1 MAKKKQ
7 YYDISGV
14 VLDKSGKQIGTMEV
28 PTIAERERVQSTI
41 KSQPVQPTDLRT
53 IDTNKLFEQS
63 QQNLKNADNEFKVA
77 NDIYQNRLKQELD
90 KTGIDYRTQFPDIT
104 KNKISYQTKDEDKP
118 KNQPEVIPIAE
129 ARNNLQNELNARQEA
144 YDRWKIA
151 NYENNL
157 ARVQNEE
164 STLFDKTLGTP
175 IRAIKDLVSPLT
187 LGEDITLKDET
198 GNKTFLPSYN
208 ELKQQQ
214 VRQDTTGLA
223 GAAQDIMYNATKVLG
238 AGALDAVTGGIGGKA
253 LYWTD
258 MSADNYMNAKN
269 QGATNGQAIANTL
282 ISTGS
287 EYLTEKLLG
296 GLTKELTGGQASEVQ
311 NAVSNSV
318 NKLIKNPKVANI
330 IGSMGSEGLEEW
342 VQEWIGALND
352 RITLGEEL
360 DVEQTL
366 KDSLYSALI
375 GAGSG
380 GTITATNNIEGRI
393 AANNSNILNERI
405 NTLKDMQHM
414 TTNENTKAKIDE
426 SINKANEYISKPFG
440 KDVESVMNESDNDMQ
455 EIAKLLRL
463 EEKESQQTRQQETP
477 QTAPKV
483 ENNVNVQEEAKTEPT
498 TQETAQ
504 KEQVEEKPSRKV
516 GNRDYSSSKYD
527 NLSDE
532 DIRELDRIYEGYKQ
546 TGKISEE
553 DNAKLD
559 ILSKKANYIKN
570 PEINTNINE
579 FKDVSKDYTK
589 YGKKADLEN
598 FDTTMTQK
606 AKETIEGNKQGRRTK
621 EQWLDVAK
629 NIGMQAENLDSE
641 ALKKYAFA
649 SFMHEKPNQKQ
660 NLNRQGQKYVSFGVQ
675 DWVKAVYEGAGVG
688 KQLEK
693 PVKTEVKQ
701 PVKTETKENIPEEK
715 AKEPVLK
722 VETKGE
728 KGKQFF
734 EEQGAKPEVAKI
746 LSETPRKEKP
756 TLKEKTKNF
765 IENQKNS
772 LKEFRRSFVDK
783 GQEIADIDRAVKDN
797 GKTYAKY
804 DFLALSEANAQYQ
817 IGDGQTTTDGKL
829 FKNFTDKNGNKV
841 SKSLKGLWEDVDNAG
856 LKDVMDEYIAHYLNT
871 DVYGRPTASSQRE
884 IDSTLNMVESGFI
897 SPEEAKSI
905 IDENKKIQS
914 VFGEAVTKKDS
925 LKRIKEIEQ
934 QHPEIKRLA
943 ENIWQY
949 GYNELDKMVDSGRV
963 SKADAEKFKKENPHY
978 VRLQRKVEQTKKSQ
992 DIFDINKKADVS
1004 VGKGIQERKG
1014 GTQDILPFR
1023 DTMADFT
1030 RFNARQSRMNNFGL
1044 KLAKV
1049 LNTNIDAND
1058 SLVSTDESGVKLGDT
1073 IKKNDNGTYTF
1084 RIYENGKPKQIYIN
1098 EGIYEALQP
1107 NKKYK
1112 FEKWLPFKATS
1123 KLSKVQRDLITG
1135 KNLLFSTTNAPKD
1148 LFNALFS
1155 TRNSSPQFLK
1165 NYFKAYVELAKNGNY
1180 AQQYKALG
1188 GNQNTY
1194 YNYEEGYIK
1203 DKSKIKAL
1211 KAGQSIINGI
1221 EKINNFVETAPRL
1234 AEFISSMENGKS
1246 IEDAMYDAAEVT
1258 TNFKRGGNVTKAIDR
1273 VGANYFSP
1281 SVQGAS
1287 KFVRNFSEAIE
1298 NKQYAKILTR
1308 VALMGLGP
1316 ALVGEIM
1323 WGDDEDY
1330 IDLPEYQKDNYYL
1343 WKTGEGKWIRIP
1355 KGQIQGALQAPIR
1368 RTIAAT
1374 RGQEDAYSGLTDT
1387 FLNNVAPN
1395 NPLEDNVLGPM
1406 ISVARN
1412 KSWSGNPI
1420 VPSYKE
1426 NKKHPEVEYTS
1437 GTDELSK
1444 YLGEKLHK
1452 SPAKINY
1459 LLDQYT
1465 GGIGDL
1471 VLPNITNKTTQE
1483 NNNALAKVTNPLKSK
1498 FTTDTTYSNKAQG
1511 NFYDALEEAKN
1522 DNDKRW
1528 KGRTEA
1534 DSVRYKYLYSK
1545 NLELAEINKQIEEVQ
1560 SSNIDK
1566 DEKYK
1571 QVAELRKKLNN
1582 LAKESVKESKNIKE
1596 NEYYMQ
1602 IDDYYYYK
1610 YKEKDGSITYKKA
1623 TDKQLEKNKYALAD
1637 YFKEMYEKSTKR

>member
-1 MAKKKQ
+1 MARLGFVDTEGNIFHINQNPDNSVLRKKK
-7 YYDISGV
+7 
-14 VLDKSGKQIGTMEV
+14 KKEETV
-28 PTIAERERVQSTI
+28 PAMVQAAQT
-41 KSQPVQPTDLRT
+41 VEPTVKVAQ
-53 IDTNKLFEQS
+53 TNF
-63 QQNLKNADNEFKVA
+63 KNAENDLNLAQSRYETALANE
-77 NDIYQNRLKQELD
+77 LK
-90 KTGIDYRTQFPDIT
+90 KTGKDYRTKFDDFT
-104 KNKISYQTKDEDKP
+104 KNKISYQTKEQDKENATP
-118 KNQPEVIPIAE
+118 KIEKIPIQE
-129 ARNNLQNELNARQEA
+129 ANKNLQNELADVQ
-144 YDRWKIA
+144 DKFDKWKIA

-157 ARVQNEE
+157 AKVQSEK
-164 STLFDKTLGTP
+164 STLLDKTLGTP
-175 IRAIKDLVSPLT
+175 VRAIADLVSPLT
-187 LGEDITLKDET
+187 IGEDITLKDEK

-208 ELKQQQ
+208 ELKQQK
-214 VRQDTTGLA
+214 VRQDTTGIG
-223 GAAQDIMYNATKVLG
+223 GALQDIGYNATKVLG

-258 MSADNYMNAKN
+258 MAHDNYKNVKN
-269 QGATNGQAIANTL
+269 QGYNNKQAIANT
-282 ISTGS
+282 IVSTGS
-287 EYLTEKLLG
+287 EFLTEKLLG
-296 GLTKELTGGQASEVQ
+296 GLSKQLTGGEASAVE
-311 NAVSNSV
+311 NAVSKAVSKVVSNPQAA
-318 NKLIKNPKVANI
+318 KL
-330 IGSMGSEGLEEW
+330 IGSMTSEGLEEFT
-342 VQEWIGALND
+342 QEYIGALND
-352 RITLGEEL
+352 KITLGKDTNLEDLVKDSIYSGLVGAGTAGIVEGGINSINVARPSFNQNNQPIQSQETPIQAPITQNNINAQEQVETAPTRQENRQITPQQVQTRVEPQTIETKPVENTIETPRLTQQVQENNKQKQFDIVNSTNPMQDEYHSGIRSKDDIKTWDEVMDL
-360 DVEQTL
+360 DDDTEGQFAWGDYSREDAL
-366 KDSLYSALI
+366 KDKEK
-375 GAGSG
+375 
-380 GTITATNNIEGRI
+380 GTITIYSSKPIENGNFVSTSKI
-393 AANNSNILNERI
+393 QAEEYAGGPGSKIYSKEVPLNEVAWI
-405 NTLKDMQHM
+405 NG
-414 TTNENTKAKIDE
+414 DE
-426 SINKANEYISKPFG
+426 GQYA
-440 KDVESVMNESDNDMQ
+440 
-455 EIAKLLRL
+455 
-463 EEKESQQTRQQETP
+463 
-477 QTAPKV
+477 KV
-483 ENNVNVQEEAKTEPT
+483 ENIP
-498 TQETAQ
+498 
-504 KEQVEEKPSRKV
+504 
-516 GNRDYSSSKYD
+516 
-527 NLSDE
+527 
-532 DIRELDRIYEGYKQ
+532 
-546 TGKISEE
+546 
-553 DNAKLD
+553 
-559 ILSKKANYIKN
+559 
-570 PEINTNINE
+570 
-579 FKDVSKDYTK
+579 
-589 YGKKADLEN
+589 
-598 FDTTMTQK
+598 
-606 AKETIEGNKQGRRTK
+606 
-621 EQWLDVAK
+621 
-629 NIGMQAENLDSE
+629 AEME
-641 ALKKYAFA
+641 
-649 SFMHEKPNQKQ
+649 
-660 NLNRQGQKYVSFGVQ
+660 
-675 DWVKAVYEGAGVG
+675 
-688 KQLEK
+688 
-693 PVKTEVKQ
+693 
-701 PVKTETKENIPEEK
+701 
-715 AKEPVLK
+715 KEPVLK

-746 LSETPRKEKP
+746 LSETPRKEKL

-804 DFLALSEANAQYQ
+804 DFLALSDANAQYQ

-829 FKNFTDKNGNKV
+829 FKNFTDKDGNKV
-841 SKSLKGLWEDVDNAG
+841 SKSLEGLWEDVDNAG

-884 IDSTLNMVESGFI
+884 IDSILNMVDSGFI

-905 IDENKKIQS
+905 IDKNKKIQS

-963 SKADAEKFKKENPHY
+963 SKTDAEKFKKENPHY

-1044 KLAKV
+1044 KLAQV

-1112 FEKWLPFKATS
+1112 LEEWLPFKATA

-1148 LFNALFS
+1148 FFNALFS
-1155 TRNSSPQFLK
+1155 TRNSSQQFFK
-1165 NYFKAYVELAKNGNY
+1165 NYFKAYAELAKNGDY

-1221 EKINNFVETAPRL
+1221 ERINNFVETAPRL

-1273 VGANYFSP
+1273 IGANYFSP

-1330 IDLPEYQKDNYYL
+1330 KDLPEYQKDNYYL

-1368 RTIAAT
+1368 RTIVAT

-1426 NKKHPEVEYTS
+1426 NRKHPEVEYTS

-1623 TDKQLEKNKYALAD
+1623 TDKQLENNKYALAD

>member
-1 MAKKKQ
+1 MARLGFVDTEGNIFHINQNPDNSVLRKKK
-7 YYDISGV
+7 
-14 VLDKSGKQIGTMEV
+14 KKEETV
-28 PTIAERERVQSTI
+28 PAMVQAAQT
-41 KSQPVQPTDLRT
+41 VEPTVKVAQ
-53 IDTNKLFEQS
+53 TNF
-63 QQNLKNADNEFKVA
+63 KNAENDLNLAQSRYETALANE
-77 NDIYQNRLKQELD
+77 LK
-90 KTGIDYRTQFPDIT
+90 KTGKDYRTKFDDFT
-104 KNKISYQTKDEDKP
+104 KNKISYQTKEQDKENATP
-118 KNQPEVIPIAE
+118 KIEKIPIQE
-129 ARNNLQNELNARQEA
+129 ANKNLQNELADVQ
-144 YDRWKIA
+144 DKFDKWKIA

-157 ARVQNEE
+157 AKVQSEK
-164 STLFDKTLGTP
+164 STLLDKTLGTP
-175 IRAIKDLVSPLT
+175 VRAIADLVSPLT
-187 LGEDITLKDET
+187 IGEDITLKDEK

-208 ELKQQQ
+208 ELKQQK
-214 VRQDTTGLA
+214 VRQDTTGIG
-223 GAAQDIMYNATKVLG
+223 GALQDIGYNATKVLG

-258 MSADNYMNAKN
+258 MAHDNYKNVKN
-269 QGATNGQAIANTL
+269 QGYNNKQAIANT
-282 ISTGS
+282 IVSTGS
-287 EYLTEKLLG
+287 EFLTEKLLG
-296 GLTKELTGGQASEVQ
+296 GLSKQLTGGEASAVE
-311 NAVSNSV
+311 NAVSKAVSKVVSNPQAA
-318 NKLIKNPKVANI
+318 KL
-330 IGSMGSEGLEEW
+330 IGSMTSEGLEEFT
-342 VQEWIGALND
+342 QEYIGALND
-352 RITLGEEL
+352 KITLGKDTNLEDLVKDSIYSGLVGAGTAGIVEGGINSINVARPSFNQNNQPIQSQETPIQAPITQNNINTQEQVETAPTRQENRQITPQQVQTRVEPQTIETKPVENTIETPRLTQQEQQEL
-360 DVEQTL
+360 DTL
-366 KDSLYSALI
+366 KDFPFELDEQQERRMDELLLKQNKDLEKKMSPVRDLSDVRDFSEV
-375 GAGSG
+375 GS
-380 GTITATNNIEGRI
+380 
-393 AANNSNILNERI
+393 SKI
-405 NTLKDMQHM
+405 NAYQYDNPEVKPYFQEVAKDMLYDLDNSTKGERYM
-414 TTNENTKAKIDE
+414 TEDGQFKGIKRNVPNDIAELLDGENGVKYSYKEIEDGLNAIIKDNGAE
-426 SINKANEYISKPFG
+426 NKAVAKRLEFYIDQRLRNGYMDSIVGKIPANSEYI
-440 KDVESVMNESDNDMQ
+440 ET
-455 EIAKLLRL
+455 LRN
-463 EEKESQQTRQQETP
+463 KN
-477 QTAPKV
+477 AG
-483 ENNVNVQEEAKTEPT
+483 ENP
-498 TQETAQ
+498 
-504 KEQVEEKPSRKV
+504 
-516 GNRDYSSSKYD
+516 
-527 NLSDE
+527 
-532 DIRELDRIYEGYKQ
+532 
-546 TGKISEE
+546 
-553 DNAKLD
+553 
-559 ILSKKANYIKN
+559 
-570 PEINTNINE
+570 
-579 FKDVSKDYTK
+579 
-589 YGKKADLEN
+589 
-598 FDTTMTQK
+598 
-606 AKETIEGNKQGRRTK
+606 
-621 EQWLDVAK
+621 
-629 NIGMQAENLDSE
+629 
-641 ALKKYAFA
+641 
-649 SFMHEKPNQKQ
+649 
-660 NLNRQGQKYVSFGVQ
+660 
-675 DWVKAVYEGAGVG
+675 
-688 KQLEK
+688 
-693 PVKTEVKQ
+693 
-701 PVKTETKENIPEEK
+701 NIPAETE
-715 AKEPVLK
+715 KEPVLK

-746 LSETPRKEKP
+746 LSETPRKEKL

-804 DFLALSEANAQYQ
+804 DFLALSDANAQYQ

-829 FKNFTDKNGNKV
+829 FKNFTDKDGNKV

-884 IDSTLNMVESGFI
+884 TDSILNMVESGFI

-905 IDENKKIQS
+905 IDKNKKIQS

-963 SKADAEKFKKENPHY
+963 SKTDAEKFKKENPHY

-1044 KLAKV
+1044 KLAQV

-1112 FEKWLPFKATS
+1112 LEEWLPFKATA

-1148 LFNALFS
+1148 FFNALFS
-1155 TRNSSPQFLK
+1155 TRNSSQQFFK
-1165 NYFKAYVELAKNGNY
+1165 NYFKAYAELAKNGDY

-1221 EKINNFVETAPRL
+1221 ERINNFVETAPRL

-1273 VGANYFSP
+1273 IGANYFSP

-1330 IDLPEYQKDNYYL
+1330 KDLPEYQKDNYYL

-1368 RTIAAT
+1368 RTIVAT
-1374 RGQEDAYSGLTDT
+1374 RGREDAYSGLTDT

-1426 NKKHPEVEYTS
+1426 NRKHPEVEYTS

-1623 TDKQLEKNKYALAD
+1623 TDKQLENNKYALAD

>member
-1 MAKKKQ
+1 MASKMKKK
-7 YYDISGV
+7 DI
-14 VLDKSGKQIGTMEV
+14 DEY
-28 PTIAERERVQSTI
+28 I
-41 KSQPVQPTDLRT
+41 KSKSVTQSSYTAPTVQTHVDTRAPAMVQAAQTVEPTVKVAQ
-53 IDTNKLFEQS
+53 TNF
-63 QQNLKNADNEFKVA
+63 KNAENDLNLAQSRYETALANE
-77 NDIYQNRLKQELD
+77 LK
-90 KTGIDYRTQFPDIT
+90 KTGKDYRIKFDDFT
-104 KNKISYQTKDEDKP
+104 KNKISYQTKEQDKENATP
-118 KNQPEVIPIAE
+118 KIEKIPIQE
-129 ARNNLQNELNARQEA
+129 ANKNLQNELADVQ
-144 YDRWKIA
+144 DKFDKWKIA

-157 ARVQNEE
+157 AKAQSKPV
-164 STLFDKTLGTP
+164 TLWDKTGGNVT
-175 IRAIKDLVSPLT
+175 RALQDLVSPLT
-187 LGEDITLKDET
+187 QGEAYEMKDEK
-198 GNKTFLPSYN
+198 GNKTYLPSYN
-208 ELKQQQ
+208 ELRQQEVQ
-214 VRQDTTGLA
+214 SSYGDNLIGK
-223 GAAQDIMYNATKVLG
+223 AAKFGGDVVYGGTKILG
-238 AGALDAVTGGIGGKA
+238 TSGIDALTGGIGGKV

-258 MSADNYMNAKN
+258 MATDNYKKVKN
-269 QGATNGQAIANTL
+269 EGYSDKQALANTAIA
-282 ISTGS
+282 TGT
-287 EYLTEKLLG
+287 EFLTEKLLG
-296 GLTKELTGGQASEVQ
+296 GLAGRLTGGEASTVE
-311 NAVSNSV
+311 NAVSKAVSKVVSNPQAA
-318 NKLIKNPKVANI
+318 KL
-330 IGSMGSEGLEEW
+330 IGSMTSEGLEEFT
-342 VQEWIGALND
+342 QEYIGALND
-352 RITLGEEL
+352 KITLGKDTNLEDL
-360 DVEQTL
+360 I
-366 KDSLYSALI
+366 KDSLYSGLV
-375 GAGSG
+375 GAGTAGAVEG
-380 GTITATNNIEGRI
+380 GINLINVARPSFNQNNQPIQNQETPIQAPITQNNINAQEQVETAPTRQENGQITPQQVQTRVEPQTTETKPV
-393 AANNSNILNERI
+393 AKLTQQEQQEL
-405 NTLKDMQHM
+405 NTLKDSPFELDEQQERRMDELLLKQNKDLEKKMSPVRDLSDVRDFSEVGSSKINAYQYDNPEVKPYFQEVAKDMLYDLDNSTKGERYM
-414 TTNENTKAKIDE
+414 TEDGQFKGIKRNVPNDIAELLDGENGVKYSYKEIEDGLNAIIKDNGAE
-426 SINKANEYISKPFG
+426 NKAVAKRLEFYIDQRLRNGYIDSIVGKIPANSEYI
-440 KDVESVMNESDNDMQ
+440 ET
-455 EIAKLLRL
+455 LRN
-463 EEKESQQTRQQETP
+463 KN
-477 QTAPKV
+477 AG
-483 ENNVNVQEEAKTEPT
+483 ENP
-498 TQETAQ
+498 
-504 KEQVEEKPSRKV
+504 
-516 GNRDYSSSKYD
+516 
-527 NLSDE
+527 
-532 DIRELDRIYEGYKQ
+532 
-546 TGKISEE
+546 
-553 DNAKLD
+553 
-559 ILSKKANYIKN
+559 
-570 PEINTNINE
+570 
-579 FKDVSKDYTK
+579 
-589 YGKKADLEN
+589 
-598 FDTTMTQK
+598 
-606 AKETIEGNKQGRRTK
+606 
-621 EQWLDVAK
+621 
-629 NIGMQAENLDSE
+629 
-641 ALKKYAFA
+641 
-649 SFMHEKPNQKQ
+649 
-660 NLNRQGQKYVSFGVQ
+660 
-675 DWVKAVYEGAGVG
+675 
-688 KQLEK
+688 
-693 PVKTEVKQ
+693 
-701 PVKTETKENIPEEK
+701 NIPAEMER
-715 AKEPVLK
+715 EPVLK

-746 LSETPRKEKP
+746 LSETPRKEKL

-804 DFLALSEANAQYQ
+804 DFLALSDANAQYQ

-829 FKNFTDKNGNKV
+829 FKNFTDKDGNKV

-884 IDSTLNMVESGFI
+884 TDSILNMVESGFI

-905 IDENKKIQS
+905 IDKNKKIQS

-963 SKADAEKFKKENPHY
+963 SKTDAEKFKKENPHY

-1044 KLAKV
+1044 KLAQV

-1058 SLVSTDESGVKLGDT
+1058 SLVSTDLEDLIKDSFESGVKLGDT

-1112 FEKWLPFKATS
+1112 LEEWLPFKATA

-1148 LFNALFS
+1148 FFNALFS
-1155 TRNSSPQFLK
+1155 TRNSSQQFLK
-1165 NYFKAYVELAKNGNY
+1165 NYFKAYAELAKNGDY

-1221 EKINNFVETAPRL
+1221 ERINNFVETAPRL
-1234 AEFISSMENGKS
+1234 AEFMSSMENGKS

-1273 VGANYFSP
+1273 IGANYFSP

-1330 IDLPEYQKDNYYL
+1330 KDLPEYQKDNYYL

-1368 RTIAAT
+1368 RTIVAT

-1426 NKKHPEVEYTS
+1426 NRKHPEVEYTS

-1511 NFYDALEEAKN
+1511 NFYDAFEDAKN
-1522 DNDKRW
+1522 DNDERW

>member
-1 MAKKKQ
+1 MARLGFVDTEGNIFHINQNPDNSVLRKKK
-7 YYDISGV
+7 
-14 VLDKSGKQIGTMEV
+14 KKEETV
-28 PTIAERERVQSTI
+28 PAMVQAAQT
-41 KSQPVQPTDLRT
+41 VEPTVKVAQ
-53 IDTNKLFEQS
+53 TNF
-63 QQNLKNADNEFKVA
+63 KNAENDLNLAQSRYETALANE
-77 NDIYQNRLKQELD
+77 LK
-90 KTGIDYRTQFPDIT
+90 KTGKDYRTKFDDFT
-104 KNKISYQTKDEDKP
+104 KNKISYQTKEQDKENATP
-118 KNQPEVIPIAE
+118 KIEKIPIQE
-129 ARNNLQNELNARQEA
+129 ANKNLQNELADVQ
-144 YDRWKIA
+144 DKFDKWKIA

-157 ARVQNEE
+157 AKVQSEK
-164 STLFDKTLGTP
+164 STLLDKTLGTP
-175 IRAIKDLVSPLT
+175 VRAIADLVSPLT
-187 LGEDITLKDET
+187 IGEDITLKDEK

-208 ELKQQQ
+208 ELKQQK
-214 VRQDTTGLA
+214 VRQDTTGIG
-223 GAAQDIMYNATKVLG
+223 GALQDIGYNATKVLG

-258 MSADNYMNAKN
+258 MAHDNYKNVKN
-269 QGATNGQAIANTL
+269 QGYNNKQAIANT
-282 ISTGS
+282 IVSTGS
-287 EYLTEKLLG
+287 EFLTEKLLG
-296 GLTKELTGGQASEVQ
+296 GLSKQLTGGEASAVE
-311 NAVSNSV
+311 NAVSKAVSKVVSNPQAA
-318 NKLIKNPKVANI
+318 KL
-330 IGSMGSEGLEEW
+330 IGSMTSEGLEEFT
-342 VQEWIGALND
+342 QEYIGALND
-352 RITLGEEL
+352 KITLGKDTNLEDLVKDSIYSGLVGAGTAGIVEGGINSINVARPSFNQNNQPIQSQETPIQAPITQNNINAQEQVETTPIRQENEQIIPQQVQTRVEPQTIETKPVENTIETPRLTQQVQENNKQKQFDIVNSTNPMQDEYHSGIRSKDDIKTWDEVMDL
-360 DVEQTL
+360 DDDTEGQFAWGDYSREDAL
-366 KDSLYSALI
+366 KDKEK
-375 GAGSG
+375 
-380 GTITATNNIEGRI
+380 GTITIYSSKPIENGNFVSTSKI
-393 AANNSNILNERI
+393 QAEEYAGGPGSKIYSKEVPLNEVAWI
-405 NTLKDMQHM
+405 NG
-414 TTNENTKAKIDE
+414 DE
-426 SINKANEYISKPFG
+426 GQYA
-440 KDVESVMNESDNDMQ
+440 
-455 EIAKLLRL
+455 
-463 EEKESQQTRQQETP
+463 
-477 QTAPKV
+477 KV
-483 ENNVNVQEEAKTEPT
+483 ENIP
-498 TQETAQ
+498 
-504 KEQVEEKPSRKV
+504 
-516 GNRDYSSSKYD
+516 
-527 NLSDE
+527 
-532 DIRELDRIYEGYKQ
+532 
-546 TGKISEE
+546 
-553 DNAKLD
+553 
-559 ILSKKANYIKN
+559 
-570 PEINTNINE
+570 
-579 FKDVSKDYTK
+579 
-589 YGKKADLEN
+589 
-598 FDTTMTQK
+598 
-606 AKETIEGNKQGRRTK
+606 
-621 EQWLDVAK
+621 
-629 NIGMQAENLDSE
+629 AEME
-641 ALKKYAFA
+641 
-649 SFMHEKPNQKQ
+649 
-660 NLNRQGQKYVSFGVQ
+660 
-675 DWVKAVYEGAGVG
+675 
-688 KQLEK
+688 
-693 PVKTEVKQ
+693 
-701 PVKTETKENIPEEK
+701 
-715 AKEPVLK
+715 KEPVLK

-746 LSETPRKEKP
+746 LSETPRKEKL

-804 DFLALSEANAQYQ
+804 DFLALSDANAQYQ

-829 FKNFTDKNGNKV
+829 FKNFTDKDGNKV
-841 SKSLKGLWEDVDNAG
+841 SKSLEGLWEDVDNAG

-884 IDSTLNMVESGFI
+884 IDSILNMVESGFI

-905 IDENKKIQS
+905 IDKNKKIQS

-963 SKADAEKFKKENPHY
+963 SKTDAEKFKKENPHY

-1044 KLAKV
+1044 KLAQV

-1112 FEKWLPFKATS
+1112 LEEWLPFKATA

-1148 LFNALFS
+1148 FFNALFS
-1155 TRNSSPQFLK
+1155 TRNSSQQFFK
-1165 NYFKAYVELAKNGNY
+1165 NYFKAYAELAKNGDY

-1221 EKINNFVETAPRL
+1221 ERINNFVETAPRL

-1273 VGANYFSP
+1273 IGANYFSP

-1330 IDLPEYQKDNYYL
+1330 KDLPEYQKDNYYL

-1368 RTIAAT
+1368 RTIVAT
-1374 RGQEDAYSGLTDT
+1374 RGREDAYSGLTDT

-1395 NPLEDNVLGPM
+1395 NPLED
-1406 ISVARN
+1406 
-1412 KSWSGNPI
+1412 K
-1420 VPSYKE
+1420 
-1426 NKKHPEVEYTS
+1426 
-1437 GTDELSK
+1437 
-1444 YLGEKLHK
+1444 
-1452 SPAKINY
+1452 
-1459 LLDQYT
+1459 
-1465 GGIGDL
+1465 
-1471 VLPNITNKTTQE
+1471 
-1483 NNNALAKVTNPLKSK
+1483 
-1498 FTTDTTYSNKAQG
+1498 
-1511 NFYDALEEAKN
+1511 
-1522 DNDKRW
+1522 
-1528 KGRTEA
+1528 
-1534 DSVRYKYLYSK
+1534 
-1545 NLELAEINKQIEEVQ
+1545 
-1560 SSNIDK
+1560 
-1566 DEKYK
+1566 
-1571 QVAELRKKLNN
+1571 
-1582 LAKESVKESKNIKE
+1582 
-1596 NEYYMQ
+1596 
-1602 IDDYYYYK
+1602 
-1610 YKEKDGSITYKKA
+1610 
-1623 TDKQLEKNKYALAD
+1623 
-1637 YFKEMYEKSTKR
+1637 

>member
-1 MAKKKQ
+1 MARLGFVDTEGNIFHINQNPDNSVLRKKK
-7 YYDISGV
+7 
-14 VLDKSGKQIGTMEV
+14 KKEETV
-28 PTIAERERVQSTI
+28 PAMVQAAQT
-41 KSQPVQPTDLRT
+41 VEPTVKVAQ
-53 IDTNKLFEQS
+53 TNF
-63 QQNLKNADNEFKVA
+63 KNAENDLNLAQSRYETALANE
-77 NDIYQNRLKQELD
+77 LK
-90 KTGIDYRTQFPDIT
+90 KTGKDYRTKFDDFT
-104 KNKISYQTKDEDKP
+104 KNKISYQTKEQDKENATP
-118 KNQPEVIPIAE
+118 KIEKIPIQE
-129 ARNNLQNELNARQEA
+129 ANKNLQNELADVQ
-144 YDRWKIA
+144 DKFDKWKIA

-157 ARVQNEE
+157 AKVQSEK
-164 STLFDKTLGTP
+164 STLLDKTLGTP
-175 IRAIKDLVSPLT
+175 VRAIADLVSPLT
-187 LGEDITLKDET
+187 IGEDITLKDEK

-208 ELKQQQ
+208 ELKQQK
-214 VRQDTTGLA
+214 VRQDTTGIG
-223 GAAQDIMYNATKVLG
+223 GALQDIGYNATKVLG

-258 MSADNYMNAKN
+258 MAHDNYKNVKN
-269 QGATNGQAIANTL
+269 QGYNNKQAIANT
-282 ISTGS
+282 IVSTGS
-287 EYLTEKLLG
+287 EFLTEKLLG
-296 GLTKELTGGQASEVQ
+296 GLSKQLTGGEASAVE
-311 NAVSNSV
+311 NAVSKAVSKVVSNPQAA
-318 NKLIKNPKVANI
+318 KL
-330 IGSMGSEGLEEW
+330 IGSMTSEGLEEFT
-342 VQEWIGALND
+342 QEYIGALND
-352 RITLGEEL
+352 KITLGKDTNLEDLVKDSIYSGLVGAGTAGIVEGGINSINVARPSFNQNNQPIQSQETPIQAPITQNNINAQEQVETTPIRQENEQIIPQQVQTRVEPQTIETKPVENTIETPRLTQQVQENNKQKQFDIVNSTNPMQDEYHSGIRSKDDIKTWDEVMDL
-360 DVEQTL
+360 DDDTEGQFAWGDYSREDAL
-366 KDSLYSALI
+366 KDKEK
-375 GAGSG
+375 
-380 GTITATNNIEGRI
+380 GTITIYSSKPIENGNFVSTSKI
-393 AANNSNILNERI
+393 QAEEYAGGPGSKIYSKEVPLNEVAWI
-405 NTLKDMQHM
+405 NG
-414 TTNENTKAKIDE
+414 DE
-426 SINKANEYISKPFG
+426 GQYA
-440 KDVESVMNESDNDMQ
+440 
-455 EIAKLLRL
+455 
-463 EEKESQQTRQQETP
+463 
-477 QTAPKV
+477 KV
-483 ENNVNVQEEAKTEPT
+483 ENIP
-498 TQETAQ
+498 
-504 KEQVEEKPSRKV
+504 
-516 GNRDYSSSKYD
+516 
-527 NLSDE
+527 
-532 DIRELDRIYEGYKQ
+532 
-546 TGKISEE
+546 
-553 DNAKLD
+553 
-559 ILSKKANYIKN
+559 
-570 PEINTNINE
+570 
-579 FKDVSKDYTK
+579 
-589 YGKKADLEN
+589 
-598 FDTTMTQK
+598 
-606 AKETIEGNKQGRRTK
+606 
-621 EQWLDVAK
+621 
-629 NIGMQAENLDSE
+629 AEME
-641 ALKKYAFA
+641 
-649 SFMHEKPNQKQ
+649 
-660 NLNRQGQKYVSFGVQ
+660 
-675 DWVKAVYEGAGVG
+675 
-688 KQLEK
+688 
-693 PVKTEVKQ
+693 
-701 PVKTETKENIPEEK
+701 
-715 AKEPVLK
+715 KEPVLK

-746 LSETPRKEKP
+746 LSETPRKEKL

-804 DFLALSEANAQYQ
+804 DFLALSDANAQYQ

-829 FKNFTDKNGNKV
+829 FKNFTDKDGNKV
-841 SKSLKGLWEDVDNAG
+841 SKSLEGLWEDVDNAG

-884 IDSTLNMVESGFI
+884 IDSILNMVESGFI

-905 IDENKKIQS
+905 IDKNKKIQS

-963 SKADAEKFKKENPHY
+963 SKTDAEKFKKENPHY

-1044 KLAKV
+1044 KLAQV

-1112 FEKWLPFKATS
+1112 LEEWLPFKATA

-1148 LFNALFS
+1148 FFNALFS
-1155 TRNSSPQFLK
+1155 TRNSSQQFFK
-1165 NYFKAYVELAKNGNY
+1165 NYFKAYAELAKNGDY

-1221 EKINNFVETAPRL
+1221 ERINNFVETAPRL

-1273 VGANYFSP
+1273 IGANYFSP

-1330 IDLPEYQKDNYYL
+1330 KDLPEYQKDNYYL

-1368 RTIAAT
+1368 RTIVAT
-1374 RGQEDAYSGLTDT
+1374 RGREDAYSGLTDT

-1426 NKKHPEVEYTS
+1426 NRKHPEVEYTS

-1623 TDKQLEKNKYALAD
+1623 TDKQLENNKYALAD

>member
-1 MAKKKQ
+1 MVKVAQ
-7 YYDISGV
+7 TV
-14 VLDKSGKQIGTMEV
+14 E
-28 PTIAERERVQSTI
+28 PTVKVAQ
-41 KSQPVQPTDLRT
+41 
-53 IDTNKLFEQS
+53 TNF
-63 QQNLKNADNEFKVA
+63 KNAENDLNLAQSRYETALANE
-77 NDIYQNRLKQELD
+77 LK
-90 KTGIDYRTQFPDIT
+90 KTGKDYRIKFDDFT
-104 KNKISYQTKDEDKP
+104 KNKISYQTKEQDKENATP
-118 KNQPEVIPIAE
+118 KIEKIPIQE
-129 ARNNLQNELNARQEA
+129 ANKNLQNELADVQ
-144 YDRWKIA
+144 DKFDKWKIA

-157 ARVQNEE
+157 AKAQSKPV
-164 STLFDKTLGTP
+164 TLWDKTGGNVT
-175 IRAIKDLVSPLT
+175 RALQDLVSPLT
-187 LGEDITLKDET
+187 QGEAYEMKDEK
-198 GNKTFLPSYN
+198 GNKTYLPSYN
-208 ELKQQQ
+208 ELRQQEVQ
-214 VRQDTTGLA
+214 SSYGDNLIGK
-223 GAAQDIMYNATKVLG
+223 AAKLGGDITYGGTKILG
-238 AGALDAVTGGIGGKA
+238 ASGIDALTGGIGGKA

-258 MSADNYMNAKN
+258 MATDNYKKVKN
-269 QGATNGQAIANTL
+269 EGYSDKQALANTAIA
-282 ISTGS
+282 TGT
-287 EYLTEKLLG
+287 EFLTEKLLG
-296 GLTKELTGGQASEVQ
+296 GLAGRLTGGEASTVE
-311 NAVSNSV
+311 NAVSKAVSKVVSNPQAA
-318 NKLIKNPKVANI
+318 KL
-330 IGSMGSEGLEEW
+330 IGSMTSEGLEEFT
-342 VQEWIGALND
+342 QEYIGALND
-352 RITLGEEL
+352 KITLGKDTNLEDL
-360 DVEQTL
+360 I
-366 KDSLYSALI
+366 KDSLYSGLV
-375 GAGSG
+375 GAGTAGAVEG
-380 GTITATNNIEGRI
+380 G
-393 AANNSNILNERI
+393 I
-405 NTLKDMQHM
+405 N
-414 TTNENTKAKIDE
+414 
-426 SINKANEYISKPFG
+426 SINVARPSFNQNNQPIQS
-440 KDVESVMNESDNDMQ
+440 
-455 EIAKLLRL
+455 
-463 EEKESQQTRQQETP
+463 QETP
-477 QTAPKV
+477 IQAPITQ
-483 ENNVNVQEEAKTEPT
+483 NNIN
-498 TQETAQ
+498 AQ
-504 KEQVEEKPSRKV
+504 EQVETTPRRQENGQITPQQVQTRVEPQTIETKPVETQQNNINATQKLENRVSGNKLLDAQDFINEVKDV
-516 GNRDYSSSKYD
+516 GANVDDNGYVTVYHQTTPENAKKILDSGRMSSKEQAVFFSTSQ
-527 NLSDE
+527 NASQSDGRGSTKLE
-532 DIRELDRIYEGYKQ
+532 FKIPAEELELDDIF
-546 TGKISEE
+546 S
-553 DNAKLD
+553 DNADVKINLNGKKD
-559 ILSKKANYIKN
+559 I
-570 PEINTNINE
+570 
-579 FKDVSKDYTK
+579 DVSKY
-589 YGKKADLEN
+589 LVRN
-598 FDTTMTQK
+598 
-606 AKETIEGNKQGRRTK
+606 N
-621 EQWLDVAK
+621 
-629 NIGMQAENLDSE
+629 
-641 ALKKYAFA
+641 
-649 SFMHEKPNQKQ
+649 
-660 NLNRQGQKYVSFGVQ
+660 
-675 DWVKAVYEGAGVG
+675 
-688 KQLEK
+688 
-693 PVKTEVKQ
+693 
-701 PVKTETKENIPEEK
+701 NIPVEK

-746 LSETPRKEKP
+746 LSETPRKEKL

-804 DFLALSEANAQYQ
+804 DFLALSDANAQYQ

-829 FKNFTDKNGNKV
+829 FKNFTDKDGNKV

-884 IDSTLNMVESGFI
+884 TNSILNMVESGFI

-905 IDENKKIQS
+905 IDKNKKIQS

-963 SKADAEKFKKENPHY
+963 SKTDAEKFKKENPHY

-1044 KLAKV
+1044 KLAQV

-1058 SLVSTDESGVKLGDT
+1058 SLVSIDESGVKLGDT

-1112 FEKWLPFKATS
+1112 FEEWLPFKATA

-1148 LFNALFS
+1148 FFNALFS

-1165 NYFKAYVELAKNGNY
+1165 NYFKAYAELAKNGDY

-1221 EKINNFVETAPRL
+1221 ERINNFVEAAPRL
-1234 AEFISSMENGKS
+1234 AEFMSSMENGKS

-1273 VGANYFSP
+1273 IGANYFNP

-1323 WGDDEDY
+1323 WGDDKDY
-1330 IDLPEYQKDNYYL
+1330 KDLPEYQKDNYYL

-1355 KGQIQGALQAPIR
+1355 KGQIQAALQAPIR
-1368 RTIAAT
+1368 RTIVAT
-1374 RGQEDAYSGLTDT
+1374 RGQKDAYSGLTDA

-1395 NPLEDNVLGPM
+1395 NPFEDNVLGPM

-1412 KSWSGNPI
+1412 KSWSGNKI
-1420 VPSYKE
+1420 VSDYLATLPEEEQYDAKTSEFSKWLGKE
-1426 NKKHPEVEYTS
+1426 LKISPKKADYV
-1437 GTDELSK
+1437 
-1444 YLGEKLHK
+1444 
-1452 SPAKINY
+1452 I
-1459 LLDQYT
+1459 DQYS
-1465 GGIGDL
+1465 GVIGDL
-1471 VLPNITNKTTQE
+1471 LLPTMTNYAE
-1483 NNNALAKVTNPLKSK
+1483 SEDSSGFNALINPLKSK
-1498 FTTDTTYSNKAQG
+1498 FTTNSTLSNKTTTDY
-1511 NFYDALEEAKN
+1511 YDLVK
-1522 DNDKRW
+1522 K
-1528 KGRTEA
+1528 
-1534 DSVRYKYLYSK
+1534 
-1545 NLELAEINKQIEEVQ
+1545 INKQGN
-1560 SSNIDK
+1560 SSKATALDK
-1566 DEKYK
+1566 AKQKYIGDYSDVKTKLSSLYAEQQAIQNSTKLSDSEKYK
-1571 QVAELRKKLNN
+1571 QNLEKQRKIIELMKKTQ
-1582 LAKESVKESKNIKE
+1582 KELKN
-1596 NEYYMQ
+1596 
-1602 IDDYYYYK
+1602 
-1610 YKEKDGSITYKKA
+1610 A
-1623 TDKQLEKNKYALAD
+1623 TDEDGVISIGDKTYIETIEDGKKKIKTISSDKMNEAANLGININDYIDIDNTISNMEADRNSNGETIRGSKKQKAINYLQSNGYDEYQIRTILNGYGWKY
-1637 YFKEMYEKSTKR
+1637 